1 MVALRHCLGLLSA
14 LYLAQGCVT
23 DDEDRACTLIG
34 CGPLRSE
41 TLVLDADA
49 GELTIEACFN
59 DDCDSAP
66 LTTPGASLE
75 LMGQKLVVS
84 ASMQTSEDEG
94 QAYVSWDAAP
104 SLSVAKGDRYAVRVT
119 TAEGETVAESVV
131 LAEEYTRSYPNG
143 KECDGDGCLQLSAK
157 PAP

>member
-1 MVALRHCLGLLSA
+1 VD
-14 LYLAQGCVT
+14 Y
-23 DDEDRACTLIG
+23 DEERACTLIG

-41 TLVLDADA
+41 DLDLDPESTET
-49 GELTIEACFN
+49 ELTVEACFN

-66 LTTPGASLE
+66 LGATGVGLE
-75 LMGQKLVVS
+75 LMAQKLSVS
-84 ASMQTSEDEG
+84 AAMQDSG
-94 QAYVSWDAAP
+94 AGPKVHISWNAGG
-104 SLSVAKGDRYAVRVT
+104 SLPVAKGDRYAVRVT

-143 KECDGDGCLQLSAK
+143 KDCDGDGCLQLSAK